1 MREASSL
8 LSLAAASATA
18 FVVVAAIFLSPE
30 FAVAADPAEANDKTG
45 RASCNCPES
54 KAKASRPKFAELKP
68 PSDGHALDGNDEA
81 AALSSVQHALTLM
94 GDGSAYVWHRHNGR
108 MSGIVKPTSSF
119 KNASGEVCRHIIVML
134 TTGHKTRKTEGVACR
149 QLNGVWNL
157 EG

>member
-18 FVVVAAIFLSPE
+18 FVVVAAIFMSPQ
-30 FAVAADPAEANDKTG
+30 FAEAADPAKVSSKSG
-45 RASCNCPES
+45 RATCTCPES
-54 KAKASRPKFAELKP
+54 NGKASRPKFAELKP
-68 PSDGHALDGNDEA
+68 PSDGLALDASDEV
-81 AALSSVQHALTLM
+81 AALSSVQHALTQT
-94 GDGSAYVWHRHNGR
+94 GDGSAYVWHRRNGR

-119 KNASGEVCRHIIVML
+119 KNASGDVCRHIIVML
-134 TTGHKTRKTEGVACR
+134 TTGNKTRKTEGVACR